1 MTRLLLAGTGAL
13 SLMASAAMA
22 QMMQTTTTTVTPS
35 PAVPTIVSSTASV
48 GQSVTPDGV
57 MTLSNTSVARDSTG
71 KTTET
76 TNSSTSYPL
85 SSMITTTRKVV
96 DVKDGVATETVT
108 TRNAYPSPNAT
119 IPPQVT
125 TTVRTYKVG
134 ED

>member
-22 QMMQTTTTTVTPS
+22 QMMQTTTTVTPS

-96 DVKDGVATETVT
+96 DVKYGVATETVT